1 MTTLWP
7 ASSNRGLT
15 TLPDDPARRRCS
27 PTPFLRQPQRS
38 PFFALCGSMTNGG
51 QTDNG
56 DLSMD
61 ETLFGIRE
69 LPSAR

>member
-1 MTTLWP
+1 MARIKQSWDDRAPRRSRPTMILSGTFPAPTTTVYLL
-7 ASSNRGLT
+7 LT
-15 TLPDDPARRRCS
+15 
-27 PTPFLRQPQRS
+27 
-38 PFFALCGSMTNGG
+38 CGSMADDG

-61 ETLFGIRE
+61 ETLLGIRE